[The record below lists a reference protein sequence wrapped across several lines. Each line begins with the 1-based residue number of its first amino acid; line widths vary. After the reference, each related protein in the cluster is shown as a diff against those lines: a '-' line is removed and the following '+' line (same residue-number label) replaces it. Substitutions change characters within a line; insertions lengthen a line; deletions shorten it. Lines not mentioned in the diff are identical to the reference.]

1 MANMIVISVDAYL
14 VTLQI
19 VDYEVVE
26 KKIAVGK
33 TIETRRERVKQTRDV
48 PSGHSDKNVKSA
60 IDVANKIWAKAEITF
75 QLRNTFFPTT

>member
-26 KKIAVGK
+26 KKIAVGLS
-33 TIETRRERVKQTRDV
+33 
-48 PSGHSDKNVKSA
+48 SGHGRAPREEGV
-60 IDVANKIWAKAEITF
+60 
-75 QLRNTFFPTT
+75 RG

>member
-19 VDYEVVE
+19 ADYEVVE

-33 TIETRRERVKQTRDV
+33 TTQTRHERVKRTRDV
-48 PSGHSDKNVKSA
+48 P
-60 IDVANKIWAKAEITF
+60 
-75 QLRNTFFPTT
+75 